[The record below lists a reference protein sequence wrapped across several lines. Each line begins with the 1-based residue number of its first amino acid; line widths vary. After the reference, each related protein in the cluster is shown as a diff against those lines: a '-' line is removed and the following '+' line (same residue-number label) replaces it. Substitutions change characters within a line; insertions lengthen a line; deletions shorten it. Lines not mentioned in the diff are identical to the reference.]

1 MLSFSRN
8 GSCSKLINTSQT
20 REGHIASNC
29 LNYRVYLAVAY
40 LTTYFQMPSLFSGE
54 WQDDC
59 VKDELESMRKK
70 AVVAYFMVPF

>member
-1 MLSFSRN
+1 
-8 GSCSKLINTSQT
+8 
-20 REGHIASNC
+20 
-29 LNYRVYLAVAY
+29 
-40 LTTYFQMPSLFSGE
+40 MPSLFSGE